1 MKNTKD
7 VAKQV
12 LENVGG
18 RENILGNAVCMT
30 RLRLQLRDDKLVHLD
45 SLKNIEGV
53 LGVVEADTLQIVFGP
68 GTVTKVGQAFS
79 ELTGISLGS
88 VEEDYTT
95 ADVAATNKR
104 INKEKYD
111 KPVQRFLQ
119 KIANIFIPIL
129 PGIIAAGLINGITN
143 VINVSTGNAFAMEW
157 WYQCIRT
164 MSWGLF
170 TLWLRASFSRREKQE
185 NHQLCWW
192 LPRL

>member
-1 MKNTKD
+1 
-7 VAKQV
+7 
-12 LENVGG
+12 
-18 RENILGNAVCMT
+18 
-30 RLRLQLRDDKLVHLD
+30 
-45 SLKNIEGV
+45 

-129 PGIIAAGLINGITN
+129 PGIIAAGLI
-143 VINVSTGNAFAMEW
+143 
-157 WYQCIRT
+157 
-164 MSWGLF
+164 
-170 TLWLRASFSRREKQE
+170 
-185 NHQLCWW
+185 
-192 LPRL
+192 

>member
-157 WYQCIRT
+157 
-164 MSWGLF
+164 
-170 TLWLRASFSRREKQE
+170 
-185 NHQLCWW
+185 
-192 LPRL
+192 

>member
-95 ADVAATNKR
+95 
-104 INKEKYD
+104 
-111 KPVQRFLQ
+111 
-119 KIANIFIPIL
+119 
-129 PGIIAAGLINGITN
+129 
-143 VINVSTGNAFAMEW
+143 
-157 WYQCIRT
+157 
-164 MSWGLF
+164 
-170 TLWLRASFSRREKQE
+170 
-185 NHQLCWW
+185 
-192 LPRL
+192 